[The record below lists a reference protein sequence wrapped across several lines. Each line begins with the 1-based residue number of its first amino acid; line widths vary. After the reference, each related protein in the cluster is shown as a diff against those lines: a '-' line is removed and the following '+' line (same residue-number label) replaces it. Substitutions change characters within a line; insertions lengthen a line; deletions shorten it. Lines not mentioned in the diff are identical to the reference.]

1 MGKIAP
7 WLPVKRVTG
16 GRHAVLGMRTL
27 GQLMKK
33 RDGEYK

>member
-16 GRHAVLGMRTL
+16 GRHAVGMRTL

-33 RDGEYK
+33 RDVEYK